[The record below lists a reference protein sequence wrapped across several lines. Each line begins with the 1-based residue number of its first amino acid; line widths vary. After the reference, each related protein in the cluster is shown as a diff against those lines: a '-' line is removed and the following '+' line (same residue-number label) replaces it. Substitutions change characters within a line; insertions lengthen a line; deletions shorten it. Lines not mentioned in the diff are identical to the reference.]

1 MKPESEIKRY
11 SSIATL
17 FFFEWDQQLLTQA
30 SPLHI
35 LITVNVQLT
44 RVPEFSTHNYKL
56 DTLVFFVVL
65 QLQPSDGL
73 GFDEKYLPLQMPRV
87 TCPNPIL

>member
-1 MKPESEIKRY
+1 MPSTVEPYTK
-11 SSIATL
+11 L
-17 FFFEWDQQLLTQA
+17 FLNGTQT

-44 RVPEFSTHNYKL
+44 RVQEFSANNYKL
-56 DTLVFFVVL
+56 ATLVFFVALRYV

-73 GFDEKYLPLQMPRV
+73 GIDEKYLPLQMPRV